1 MERKLYASD
10 EAIRLM
16 KDELLFADPDDY
28 SLVADGSEY
37 YKGLIVDKDD
47 MENIYI
53 GERGAEV
60 FTDVA
65 DLVWVVAEERGS
77 DGWLELFAT
86 KREAL
91 RYAKDEWDKMTD
103 YDRSK
108 TVVEVRQYVNEFDYD
123 VVWSSDHN
131 V

>member
-1 MERKLYASD
+1 MERKLYAD
-10 EAIRLM
+10 ETAIRIL
-16 KDELLFADPDDY
+16 KDELLFASPDDY

-53 GERGAEV
+53 GEPGAEV
-60 FTDVA
+60 YTDVE
-65 DLVWVVAEERGS
+65 DLIWAVAEERGS
-77 DGWLELFAT
+77 DGWIELFAS

-108 TVVEVRQYVNEFDYD
+108 TVVEVRQYVNEYDYNQ
-123 VVWSSDHN
+123 VWSSEN
-131 V
+131 E